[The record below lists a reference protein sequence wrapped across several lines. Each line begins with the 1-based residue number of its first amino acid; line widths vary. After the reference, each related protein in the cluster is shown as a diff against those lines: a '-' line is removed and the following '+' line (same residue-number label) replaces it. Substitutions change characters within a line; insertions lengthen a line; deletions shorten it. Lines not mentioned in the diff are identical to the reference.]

1 MVTNPP
7 SNAGVRVPSLVRELR
22 PQMPCVVAK
31 KGGGEG
37 IKISF
42 FRKKKKKHKD
52 LGKQN
57 HTHTH
62 THTRLITGSNH
73 ALKSS
78 LILQWILT

>member
-1 MVTNPP
+1 MVKTALPLQ
-7 SNAGVRVPSLVRELR
+7 GVRVPPLVRELR

-31 KGGGEG
+31 KVGEDK

-42 FRKKKKKHKD
+42 FKKEKKEIRGFGEPKS
-52 LGKQN
+52 
-57 HTHTH
+57 HTH

-78 LILQWILT
+78 LILQWILA